1 MAKYQNGLEKLT
13 GLVEE
18 SGKRLSE
25 IRQAE
30 KIKTSLSP
38 YVSSTLDLMGENAP
52 QERIDLAGIDLVKRY
67 NALTGESWQYEMGNG
82 RGMTVTDSKTGE
94 SKVIPWEEL
103 TTPDLEAKAL
113 MVNPIYQR
121 QLLRQQH
128 MEDQELAIQQQNA
141 DAHTMS
147 AEAKKNKYAPQPTP
161 DLKEGE
167 LPLASFSGEFRK
179 GYEEGVLK
187 NFQKIP
193 QNQQGIKT
201 IQEMSK
207 IFADHPDIGQSFIQL
222 LDTKEDNILTTFGK
236 RYAESKHPGLLT
248 AMQQLRKL
256 ASDLSLD
263 VILSVPGKTATDVF
277 KQTVKD
283 AAPNGKLTKEAFE
296 SIAQNWITKATN
308 NIQGATQG
316 LQDLQ
321 RGVIN
326 AGSASMISPETP
338 TQQSHADSNRVTVKT
353 PDGVGTI
360 SREEYDAIKAKR
372 TKR

>member
-1 MAKYQNGLEKLT
+1 MARSSKLPLLDLVKATSGTSSGKSKDPLAASKAQTENIAAQAKLQEMGYDAASKIPSVHDARASTIAGLKKDLGDKPSGGLAMLAGFYDGLELSEKEKSIFDSKERMAKYQNGLEKLT

-52 QERIDLAGIDLVKRY
+52 QERIDLAGIDLVRRY

-82 RGMTVTDSKTGE
+82 RGMAVTDSKTGE

-147 AEAKKNKYAPQPTP
+147 AEAKKNKYAPQ
-161 DLKEGE
+161 
-167 LPLASFSGEFRK
+167 S
-179 GYEEGVLK
+179 
-187 NFQKIP
+187 
-193 QNQQGIKT
+193 
-201 IQEMSK
+201 
-207 IFADHPDIGQSFIQL
+207 
-222 LDTKEDNILTTFGK
+222 
-236 RYAESKHPGLLT
+236 
-248 AMQQLRKL
+248 LR
-256 ASDLSLD
+256 
-263 VILSVPGKTATDVF
+263 V
-277 KQTVKD
+277 
-283 AAPNGKLTKEAFE
+283 
-296 SIAQNWITKATN
+296 
-308 NIQGATQG
+308 
-316 LQDLQ
+316 
-321 RGVIN
+321 
-326 AGSASMISPETP
+326 
-338 TQQSHADSNRVTVKT
+338 
-353 PDGVGTI
+353 
-360 SREEYDAIKAKR
+360 
-372 TKR
+372 

>member
-1 MAKYQNGLEKLT
+1 
-13 GLVEE
+13 
-18 SGKRLSE
+18 
-25 IRQAE
+25 
-30 KIKTSLSP
+30 
-38 YVSSTLDLMGENAP
+38 
-52 QERIDLAGIDLVKRY
+52 
-67 NALTGESWQYEMGNG
+67 
-82 RGMTVTDSKTGE
+82 
-94 SKVIPWEEL
+94 
-103 TTPDLEAKAL
+103 
-113 MVNPIYQR
+113 
-121 QLLRQQH
+121 
-128 MEDQELAIQQQNA
+128 
-141 DAHTMS
+141 
-147 AEAKKNKYAPQPTP
+147 
-161 DLKEGE
+161 
-167 LPLASFSGEFRK
+167 
-179 GYEEGVLK
+179 LK

-201 IQEMSK
+201 IQEMAK

-283 AAPNGKLTKEAFE
+283 AAPNGKLTKEAFG

-308 NIQGATQG
+308 NIQSATHG

-338 TQQSHADSNRVTVKT
+338 TQQSQIDSNRVTVKT